1 MAFPP
6 PLRYDSETSSDSS
19 ASSPATPTE
28 AHATLQN
35 LLYRGVE
42 PRVEETP
49 DTIVYI
55 DLLPEDSQA
64 GDALT
69 QSWTYTSQAT
79 EEERSWTERGYTV
92 VKPSKEPRHLRAIDP
107 TVTLLSKTATSAQS
121 YFTVYTDDGVVFTEA
136 TTLEPMGT
144 ASDGR
149 LLYKTSLV
157 PNFWNTI
164 ALSSGKLSQP

>member
-19 ASSPATPTE
+19 ASSPTTPTE

-42 PRVEETP
+42 PRIEETP

-64 GDALT
+64 GDGLT

-121 YFTVYTDDGVVFTEA
+121 YFTVHTDDGIVFSEA
-136 TTLEPMGT
+136 TTLEHMGS
-144 ASDGR
+144 AADGR

-157 PNFWNTI
+157 PSFWNTI
-164 ALSSGKLSQP
+164 AQSSGKLSQP